1 MLSSYMSYLYILDFG
16 PLSDMPCKYFLPFSR
31 LPFHSLFFAVQQ
43 LFSLKQSQ
51 LFVFAFVASAFGV
64 KLKKLSTKP
73 MSRSLLSIYSSKS
86 FMVLDLMFNSS
97 IYFELVCG
105 IRQWSSFIFLH
116 KLIDHIYVWIYLWS
130 LYSVPLICLFL
141 CQYHSI
147 LITIAL

>member
-1 MLSSYMSYLYILDFG
+1 MT
-16 PLSDMPCKYFLPFSR
+16 CKYFLRFSR

-64 KLKKLSTKP
+64 KFKNLSAKP

-86 FMVLDLMFNSS
+86 FMVSDLMFNSL

-105 IRQWSSFIFLH
+105 IRQWSGFILLMGI
-116 KLIDHIYVWIYLWS
+116 KG
-130 LYSVPLICLFL
+130 
-141 CQYHSI
+141 
-147 LITIAL
+147 